1 MKNNTFR
8 QVLSKEE
15 FINRVSVDIKHREQL
30 RKFFDTTF
38 VEVVKRFDGKVYNA
52 RVAKAINEAL
62 QAVNPLFWAECEM
75 KSRESY
81 SNYPN
86 NNYVEVVLKAR
97 RESHNYQDYQTLYT
111 KIMLVAD
118 DNYNLRVSVDMSKN
132 EKYVIAWA
140 ESFDVTTNEMK
151 ESVKKY
157 DKFCKVTQKVA
168 DAISEF
174 SELPQTFRNNIAFN
188 YLFYL
193 K

>member
-62 QAVNPLFWAECEM
+62 QAVNPLFWAKCVI
-75 KSRESY
+75 KSPESY

-86 NNYVEVVLKAR
+86 NNYVEVELNAN
-97 RESHNYQDYQTLYT
+97 REACNYKDYQTLYT
-111 KIMLVAD
+111 KIMLVTD
-118 DNYNLRVSVDMSKN
+118 DNYNLRVAADMAKD
-132 EKYVIAWA
+132 EKFVISWA

-151 ESVKKY
+151 DSIKKY
-157 DKFCKVTQKVA
+157 DKYCKVAQKVA

-174 SELPQTFRNNIAFN
+174 SELPNTFRNNIAFG

>member
-1 MKNNTFR
+1 MKNNIFK
-8 QVLSKEE
+8 QSLNKDE
-15 FINRVSVDIKHREQL
+15 FIKLISVDIEHREQL
-30 RKFFDTTF
+30 RKFFNTTF

-62 QAVNPLFWAECEM
+62 KAVNPLFWADCDI
-75 KSRESY
+75 KSPESY

-97 RESHNYQDYQTLYT
+97 RDDHNYQNYQALYT
-111 KIMLVAD
+111 KIMLETD
-118 DNYNLRVSVDMSKN
+118 DNYNLRVSADMSKN

-140 ESFDVTTNEMK
+140 ENFDETTNEMK
-151 ESVKKY
+151 TTIKKY
-157 DKFCKVTQKVA
+157 DKFCKVAQKVA
-168 DAISEF
+168 DSISEF
-174 SELPQTFRNNIAFN
+174 SELPQTFRNNIAFP

>member
-1 MKNNTFR
+1 MKNNIFK
-8 QVLSKEE
+8 QSLNKDE
-15 FINRVSVDIKHREQL
+15 FIKLISVDIEHREQL
-30 RKFFDTTF
+30 REFFNTTF
-38 VEVVKRFDGKVYNA
+38 VEVVKRFDGKVYNT

-62 QAVNPLFWAECEM
+62 KAVSPLFWAECDI
-75 KSRESY
+75 KIRDSY

-97 RESHNYQDYQTLYT
+97 RENHNYQDYQALYT

-118 DNYNLRVSVDMSKN
+118 NNYNLRVAADMSKS

-140 ESFDVTTNEMK
+140 EKFDETTNEMK
-151 ESVKKY
+151 TTIEKY
-157 DKFCKVTQKVA
+157 DEFCKVAQKVA
-168 DAISEF
+168 DSISEF
-174 SELPQTFRNNIAFN
+174 SELPQTFRNNIEFS